1 MIKCF
6 CSGPFMNDGRCLKKK
21 WSSPGIMN
29 AITFTRVEIHIID
42 MTWNLSGYEKIL
54 YWVCNIWYLSP
65 LILLPNYVFFFLNC
79 LPGEKKGFLAAFYCY
94 QAPKGIYSK
103 AFTWCRWSY
112 FSGDKDGFLNFLHN
126 SSIGDFF
133 VLNTFSIC
141 FLILW
146 SYEWSNKYHLHTTP
160 KNPVYI
166 APLTYHTVKDLSCVR
181 WFL

>member
-1 MIKCF
+1 MFLQRPFHERWKMLEKEVIEPRNYERHNIYQSRNPYYRYDLEPFRVWEDFVLSLQYMILVPSYFITKLCF
-6 CSGPFMNDGRCLKKK
+6 S
-21 WSSPGIMN
+21 
-29 AITFTRVEIHIID
+29 
-42 MTWNLSGYEKIL
+42 
-54 YWVCNIWYLSP
+54 
-65 LILLPNYVFFFLNC
+65 FFLNC

-146 SYEWSNKYHLHTTP
+146 SYEWSDKYHLHTTP

-181 WFL
+181 CFL

>member
-65 LILLPNYVFFFLNC
+65 LILLPNFFYFFLIVYQVRRKDFW
-79 LPGEKKGFLAAFYCY
+79 LLSTVTKLLKEFIPKLSHDADGLIFQVTRMAFWTFCTTHPL
-94 QAPKGIYSK
+94 QI
-103 AFTWCRWSY
+103 
-112 FSGDKDGFLNFLHN
+112 
-126 SSIGDFF
+126 
-133 VLNTFSIC
+133 VLF
-141 FLILW
+141 
-146 SYEWSNKYHLHTTP
+146 
-160 KNPVYI
+160 
-166 APLTYHTVKDLSCVR
+166 
-181 WFL
+181 